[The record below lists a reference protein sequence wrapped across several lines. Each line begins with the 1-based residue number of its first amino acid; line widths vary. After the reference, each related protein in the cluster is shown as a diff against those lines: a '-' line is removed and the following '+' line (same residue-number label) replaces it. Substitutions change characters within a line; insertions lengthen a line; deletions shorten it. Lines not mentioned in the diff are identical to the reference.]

1 MSTYGPTAY
10 CGRKLHKR
18 AMGVRRRVSREDERI
33 SRVATSCRAS
43 RYGCGRVLRSKIGAG
58 RRTIAWS
65 SAWHRLR
72 MLHRRDR
79 CGRRCTRRQDRMA
92 LLRLRLGSDRVR
104 EARPVLLVGNFD
116 WIGSASRSLRFTAR
130 TAPRLRRRSG
140 ATRTGGAAIP
150 AIIESDTSR
159 PTVTSVAARPCRRC
173 RQRRPLSRRRQL
185 RPRSRLAQTTLAGS
199 CDWYARRSSAP

>member
-1 MSTYGPTAY
+1 MVAEECSGQ
-10 CGRKLHKR
+10 KSVR
-18 AMGVRRRVSREDERI
+18 AD
-33 SRVATSCRAS
+33 AQ
-43 RYGCGRVLRSKIGAG
+43 LRG
-58 RRTIAWS
+58 RRHGTARGCCIEGTDA
-65 SAWHRLR
+65 AEDAQD
-72 MLHRRDR
+72 DR
-79 CGRRCTRRQDRMA
+79 IEC

-140 ATRTGGAAIP
+140 ATRTGGAAVP
-150 AIIESDTSR
+150 PMIESDTSR
-159 PTVTSVAARPCRRC
+159 PTVTSVAARTCRRC

-185 RPRSRLAQTTLAGS
+185 RPRSRLAQTTLPGS